1 MDLLAE
7 ILLEVY
13 AELMFL
19 IVPEKRMDK
28 KYVLI
33 SKIVAVCVFVGVI
46 ALAVWGAVLIADY
59 GNLIGIVPIA
69 IAVTVSLAQIIAGI
83 VLYKK
88 HH

>member
-1 MDLLAE
+1 MELLAE
-7 ILLEVY
+7 ILFEVY

-19 IVPEKRMDK
+19 IIPEKKMDK
-28 KYVLI
+28 KYVLV

-46 ALAVWGAVLIADY
+46 ALAVWGVVLIADY
-59 GNLIGIVPIA
+59 GNLVGVVPIA
-69 IAVTVSLAQIIAGI
+69 VAVTVSLAQIIAGI